1 MRRTTRTIGAAAI
14 VLTTVATMA
23 TMAVMT
29 AQATPRSSAGGTIH
43 VVLNGESHSTF
54 FDFEHDGLGFG
65 DRLVA
70 RSPLTNEGGRRVGTG
85 YLDCLIVTEVQQG
98 GKYWCRYVL
107 NLRSGQITTE
117 GLDPQG
123 ISDTFFSVTGG
134 TGEYIAAGGQAEF
147 VDGPTQTDIYISLV
161 PTA

>member
-1 MRRTTRTIGAAAI
+1 MRTRTRTTIGAAAV
-14 VLTTVATMA
+14 VLATMA
-23 TMAVMT
+23 GVT
-29 AQATPRSSAGGTIH
+29 AHATPRSSAGDGIIH
-43 VVLNGESHSTF
+43 LVIEEDGHATF

-70 RSPLTNEGGRRVGTG
+70 RSALTNVGGRRVGTA
-85 YLDCLIVTEVQQG
+85 YLDCLIVSEVQQG

-107 NLRSGQITTE
+107 DLRGGQITTE

-134 TGEYIAAGGQAEF
+134 TGEYLAAGGQAEF
-147 VDGPTQTDIYISLV
+147 VDSQTQTDIYISLA